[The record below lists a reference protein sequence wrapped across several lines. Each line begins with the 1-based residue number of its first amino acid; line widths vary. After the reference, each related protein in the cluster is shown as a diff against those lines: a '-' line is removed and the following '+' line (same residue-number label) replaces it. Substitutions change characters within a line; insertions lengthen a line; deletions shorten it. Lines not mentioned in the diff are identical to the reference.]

1 MGEEDNN
8 AATSNN
14 EVTDSGG
21 EVELVIQ
28 DGENLLVIDNDPG
41 RVERYLRK
49 HGLLERARALTSQQL
64 VPMLNAAATGADK
77 LAAIVTESGR
87 WVKLTE
93 ESAHVKATLGLIDGP
108 SKGVSYLLAGDR
120 GPGGIKRW
128 LQADTSAGAK
138 ITNPGLLSGLAG
150 ALTQAAAQAEAAQLR
165 TLMSSMNE
173 KLDGL
178 RQDNIADLLGDLDGI
193 EDHLRDVAELT
204 ATNGDVGIQDWT
216 TIAAIPKELKQL
228 RSKVSRRLAAAAHR
242 MQQHKLSDFKSKL
255 PEDEAEIRLWLQTIV
270 RIHTALDDYAVL
282 YLSHTALTAPDQ
294 LDAKRLHFQR
304 AREGALDKLVDD
316 VTMLMN
322 QMSEAEA
329 RANENRIP
337 VGKQMPK
344 IMRAINQTR
353 ETARELSAAFD
364 QDLEWEELPD
374 PGRMAALVH
383 PKQLKNAVKYGGSK
397 MKDNSGTILGVAG
410 LLALWGAQQAINGK
424 NNSPGTN
431 PPPSV

>member
-1 MGEEDNN
+1 M
-8 AATSNN
+8 
-14 EVTDSGG
+14 
-21 EVELVIQ
+21 
-28 DGENLLVIDNDPG
+28 
-41 RVERYLRK
+41 R
-49 HGLLERARALTSQQL
+49 RA
-64 VPMLNAAATGADK
+64 
-77 LAAIVTESGR
+77 
-87 WVKLTE
+87 
-93 ESAHVKATLGLIDGP
+93 
-108 SKGVSYLLAGDR
+108 
-120 GPGGIKRW
+120 
-128 LQADTSAGAK
+128 
-138 ITNPGLLSGLAG
+138 
-150 ALTQAAAQAEAAQLR
+150 
-165 TLMSSMNE
+165 
-173 KLDGL
+173 
-178 RQDNIADLLGDLDGI
+178 
-193 EDHLRDVAELT
+193 HL
-204 ATNGDVGIQDWT
+204 
-216 TIAAIPKELKQL
+216 
-228 RSKVSRRLAAAAHR
+228 
-242 MQQHKLSDFKSKL
+242 
-255 PEDEAEIRLWLQTIV
+255 
-270 RIHTALDDYAVL
+270 
-282 YLSHTALTAPDQ
+282 
-294 LDAKRLHFQR
+294 
-304 AREGALDKLVDD
+304 GALDKLVDD